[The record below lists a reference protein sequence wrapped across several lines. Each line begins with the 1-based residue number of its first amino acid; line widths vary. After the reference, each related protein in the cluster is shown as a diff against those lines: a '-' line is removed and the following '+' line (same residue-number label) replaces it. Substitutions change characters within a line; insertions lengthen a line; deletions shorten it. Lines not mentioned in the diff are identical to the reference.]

1 MENLE
6 NTAHSLSA
14 FFRHFDN
21 AGIVGPIS
29 EKAVNNFKLKRSNK
43 INRLQR
49 IHYFAIGHTFKQID
63 AKTVFQYEFSEYEKD
78 EVPTKFLSLQS
89 HNFLFEEKLFSLIN
103 SIRNLNSHYAHT
115 FDSVEV
121 VNTLDS
127 NLIKFIK
134 ESFSLA
140 VLQIHLKEKE
150 KLPSNDYE
158 FVSFLK
164 RMFFAKKRNR
174 DNDNDERK
182 QNNKNWN
189 LYVDSLKTKEQ
200 VIDAILFIDVDS
212 DFFWKINND
221 VEVLKI
227 KKGTYLSFE
236 ACLFL
241 VSMFLYS
248 NEANFLISRI
258 EGYKGSYNAKMRSK
272 RELICFY
279 SKKFSS
285 QDVDANETHLV
296 KFRDIIQYLNHYPTT
311 WNKDLKL
318 ESENNNP
325 KMTTVLKDRI
335 ISMEIYRA
343 YPDYADSEGFIEF
356 VKKYLFSTNEEKQ
369 ENYQLNKLNDIER
382 EYYEVVTQ
390 DPHIKIFK
398 KDIETA
404 VKPITYTRKEDAFK
418 IFVKQYV
425 LKTYFP
431 KIKGYEKFAT
441 HKFKYNHRT
450 KKTEDVEN
458 DFQSKL
464 YTNLET
470 EKLKR
475 RIIHKSLIKSYGR
488 NQDRFMNFAM
498 RFLAEK
504 NYFGKTVEYKAYQ
517 FYNNL
522 EQEAFIEELKANK
535 CNKTPK
541 ELKNEIDN
549 LKYHN
554 GKLVHFTTYHEH
566 LENYPEWDA
575 PFVNQNNAISIK
587 INLGSLEKI
596 IPIQRSL
603 IIYFLEDALYNENSD
618 GKGLI
623 TNYYHSSYLKDFYKI
638 NTTILSDEPITIEEK
653 RDFKKLLPR
662 RLLNQYL
669 PAIQNNLPKK
679 TVLEKLLNEV
689 EEKESIYNKLIEA
702 TEKTESNINKA
713 YTDEK
718 STLLED
724 FKNRNKG
731 KRFKLQFIRKACHI
745 MFFKET
751 YNMQV
756 AEGSHHKRFHITK
769 DEFNDFCK
777 WMYAF
782 EGEDSYK
789 RYLNELFEVKGFYL
803 NRDFKKIFSDS
814 TSIESM
820 YQKVKMAYK
829 TWLVNNDVKKER
841 QINYAIEKVEIKKD
855 IYKKV
860 YKINTNMFY
869 INVSHFIKFLESKGK
884 IKRDESN
891 RLIYKSLENETYLIT
906 EFYYKKK
913 LERSEY
919 KDCGK
924 LYNKL
929 KKNKLEDALLF
940 EMALSY
946 MVNKDV
952 ISKNNVNDMLLQNL
966 IFDIKNRIDKDSYKI
981 TVPFSKINNYV
992 EFVTQKNMQEDSVY
1006 ATSFLGDLQEY
1017 LKLNQIPN
1025 GKKGDK
1031 SVYIGD
1037 LQYADLTAIN
1047 NHLIKEALK
1056 FSEML
1061 MSAEAYYIHK
1071 DKMQIKDDA
1080 YNIDSKEI
1088 PSLQFVA
1095 KAWKIW
1101 NDEANESEKPDLDF
1115 RNMVFHFHLPLKKK
1129 LIEILEDVE
1138 ARFIESE
1145 IPKLT
1150 SSFDKLTPTQQ
1161 KLCQI
1166 FMSKLHNELCYP
1178 NYLNKDK
1185 NKHKIAGKTY
1195 FNKIIKA
1202 NRNG

>member
-1 MENLE
+1 MEN
-6 NTAHSLSA
+6 TFAA
-14 FFRHFDN
+14 FLRHFDN

-29 EKAVNNFKLKRSNK
+29 EKAVKNIELKRSNK
-43 INRLQR
+43 INRMQR

-63 AKTVFQYEFSEYEKD
+63 TKTVFQYEFSEDDKD

-89 HNFLFEEKLFSLIN
+89 YNFLFEEKLFSLIK

-115 FDSVEV
+115 FDSLEVE
-121 VNTLDS
+121 NTIGS
-127 NLIKFIK
+127 KLINFLK
-134 ESFSLA
+134 ESFELASL
-140 VLQIHLKEKE
+140 QTYLKEKGN
-150 KLPSNDYE
+150 LPIDDFELTN
-158 FVSFLK
+158 FLK
-164 RMFFAKKRNR
+164 RMFIPKKKGR
-174 DNDNDERK
+174 DKDNNERK
-182 QNNKNWN
+182 QKNKNWN

-200 VIDAILFIDVDS
+200 VIDAILFISVDNE
-212 DFFWKINND
+212 FFWKINNE

-227 KKGTYLSFE
+227 TEGTYLSFE

-241 VSMFLYS
+241 ISMFLYR
-248 NEANFLISRI
+248 NEANSLISKI
-258 EGYKGSYNAKMRSK
+258 QGYKKSNNDKMRSK
-272 RELICFY
+272 RELISFF

-285 QDVDANETHLV
+285 QDVDSNETHLV
-296 KFRDIIQYLNHYPTT
+296 KFRDIIQYLNHYPIT

-318 ESENNNP
+318 QSENDNP
-325 KMTTVLKDRI
+325 KMTKVLIDRI

-343 YPDYADSEGFIEF
+343 FPDYADNIGFSEF
-356 VKKYLFSTNEEKQ
+356 VKKYLFSNSKKIQ
-369 ENYQLNKLNDIER
+369 INYVMNKLSDIER

-398 KDIETA
+398 KDIEQA
-404 VKPITYTRKEDAFK
+404 VKPISYNRKEDAFK

-431 KIKGYEKFAT
+431 KIKGFEKFT
-441 HKFKYNHRT
+441 SHKFKYNRRT
-450 KKTEDVEN
+450 GKTEDVEN

-464 YTNLET
+464 FTNLET
-470 EKLKR
+470 GKLKR
-475 RIIHKSLIKSYGR
+475 RIIHKSLFKSYGR

-498 RFLAEK
+498 RFLAQR
-504 NYFGKTVEYKAYQ
+504 NYFGKTVEYKTYQ
-517 FYNNL
+517 FYNSL

-554 GKLVHFTTYHEH
+554 GKLVHFTTYDKHC
-566 LENYPEWDA
+566 ENYPEWDA

-587 INLGSLEKI
+587 ITLGQVEKI

-603 IIYFLEDALYNENSD
+603 IIYFLEDALYSDNPD

-623 TNYYHSSYLKDFYKI
+623 TNYYYNSYLKDFYKYNNSVI
-638 NTTILSDEPITIEEK
+638 NDKINADDK
-653 RDFKKLLPR
+653 REFKKLLPR
-662 RLLNQYL
+662 RLLNQYV
-669 PAIQNNLPKK
+669 PAVQNNLPKH
-679 TVLEKLLNEV
+679 TVLEKLLIEAEKKEETYSLLIAEAKKTEFKINQAYT
-689 EEKESIYNKLIEA
+689 EEKA
-702 TEKTESNINKA
+702 
-713 YTDEK
+713 
-718 STLLED
+718 TLLED

-745 MFFKET
+745 MYFKET
-751 YNMQV
+751 YDLQV
-756 AEGSHHKRFHITK
+756 ADGKHHKRFHITK

-782 EGEDSYK
+782 EGEDNYK

-803 NRDFKKIFSDS
+803 NMDFKKIFNDS

-869 INVSHFIKFLESKGK
+869 INVSHFIKFLESKNK
-884 IKRDESN
+884 IKRDSKN
-891 RLIYKSLENETYLIT
+891 RLIYNSLENETFLIK
-906 EFYYKKK
+906 EYYYKKQ
-913 LERSEY
+913 LEKSEY

-940 EMALSY
+940 EIALNY
-946 MVNKDV
+946 MVNKDI

-966 IFDIKNRIDKDSYKI
+966 VFDIKNRIDKDSYKI
-981 TVPFSKINNYV
+981 TVPFSKIDNYL

-1031 SVYIGD
+1031 SIYIGD
-1037 LQYADLTAIN
+1037 LQFSDLTAIN
-1047 NHLIKEALK
+1047 NHIIKEALK

-1071 DKMQIKDDA
+1071 DKMQIKDNA
-1080 YNIDSKEI
+1080 YNIDSKDI
-1088 PSLQFVA
+1088 PSLQVIA
-1095 KAWKIW
+1095 KAWRIW
-1101 NDEANESEKPDLDF
+1101 GSEQEEDDKPEIDF
-1115 RNMVFHFHLPLKKK
+1115 RNLVCHFNLPLKKK
-1129 LIEILEDVE
+1129 LVDIMHDAEQRFVKAEISKNITDFEQLSDTQKNICQV
-1138 ARFIESE
+1138 FIAN
-1145 IPKLT
+1145 
-1150 SSFDKLTPTQQ
+1150 
-1161 KLCQI
+1161 
-1166 FMSKLHNELCYP
+1166 LHNAICYP
-1178 NYLNKDK
+1178 NYKQGKDK
-1185 NKHKIAGKTY
+1185 HANAKKIY

-1202 NRNG
+1202 N